1 MKKLLVILPLVALV
15 LGGTRAQ
22 AQVAES
28 AEWAAKIKAEGLGMS
43 RVEELSQ
50 YMTDLVGSRLTAS
63 RQKRRADGLMIE
75 KLGDLGLSNPRSEF
89 ATAFTRGGWDVV
101 KTYAAMTSPYYC
113 AFSVNPRA
121 WSGST
126 DGLVKGEC
134 IIFDAQ
140 TKEDLD
146 RYRGKVAGKIL
157 LVPSTRTV
165 EINFEPLASRY
176 TEAELEEMTQD
187 NRANQRP
194 RRGGPGGPGG
204 PGGGMPRDFRAM
216 MELRQLMADFYSTE
230 KPLCIVNGSGTFNV
244 PGGSGVNYRAGDP
257 EPVPEINMPLEDHG
271 RMVRLIQSG
280 QKVEMELEL
289 INEFSNDTEVRNL
302 YAEIPGTDPKLKDEI
317 VLLGA
322 HFDSW
327 HGGTGAADNAS
338 GCIVMVEAMRIL
350 KNLGFKPKRTIRLAL
365 WGGEEQ
371 GLYGS
376 SGYMDQYLYKDGKKL
391 PGFDKF
397 ALYLNMDNGSG
408 RFRGIY
414 LERNDAAFPFFEAW
428 MKSIES
434 LGFQYL
440 SPRTTGGTDHMT
452 FTRQGLPAYQ
462 FIQDE
467 LEYGR
472 TYHTIMDTYER
483 LSLSDLKVNATIV
496 AWLAACAADDPG
508 RIPVYPVTAAPRPPM
523 PF

>member
-1 MKKLLVILPLVALV
+1 MKKLSVIFASLALV
-15 LGGTRAQ
+15 WGSVAAS

-28 AEWAAKIKAEGLGMS
+28 ADWATRIKAEGLGRS
-43 RVEELSQ
+43 QVEELSQ
-50 YMTDLVGSRLTAS
+50 YMTDYVGSRLTAS
-63 RQKRRADGLMIE
+63 RQKRRADSLMIV
-75 KLGDLGLSNPRSEF
+75 KLNEIGLSNPRAEF
-89 ATAFTRGGWDVV
+89 ATEFTRGGWDVV
-101 KTYAAMTSPYYC
+101 KTYAAMTAPYYC

-126 DGLVKGEC
+126 AGLVKGEC
-134 IIFDAQ
+134 VVFDVS
-140 TKEDLD
+140 TREDLEK
-146 RYRGKVAGKIL
+146 YRGKIAGKIL
-157 LVPSTRTV
+157 LIPPTQSA
-165 EINFEPLASRY
+165 EIRCDPLASRY
-176 TEAELEEMTQD
+176 TEEELANLTKD
-187 NRANQRP
+187 NRADVRP
-194 RRGGPGGPGG
+194 RGNRPGGPGQM
-204 PGGGMPRDFRAM
+204 PGDYRAR
-216 MELRQLMADFYSTE
+216 MELRQMMPDFYKAE

-244 PGGSGVNYRAGDP
+244 PGGSGVNYTAGDP
-257 EPVPEINMPLEDHG
+257 EPLPEIAMPLEDLG
-271 RMVRLIQSG
+271 RMVRLIGKG

-289 INEFSNDTEVRNL
+289 INRFSDDKEVHNI

-322 HFDSW
+322 HYDSW

-350 KNLGFKPKRTIRLAL
+350 KELGFKPKRTIRLAL

-376 SGYMDQYLYKDGKKL
+376 RGYLEQNLYNNRKKL

-440 SPRTTGGTDHMT
+440 SPRNTGGTDHQT
-452 FTRQGLPAYQ
+452 FIRLGLPAYQ

-467 LEYGR
+467 LEYDR

-483 LSLSDLKVNATIV
+483 LSMGDLRVNATIA
-496 AWLAACAADDPG
+496 AWLAACAANDPG
-508 RIPVYPVTAAPRPPM
+508 RIPVNPSANLNQPPM